1 MGRHEPVDEDD
12 GEGKT
17 RSRRTDDKQ
26 QGNQP
31 GDTVAEVL
39 DQVLCWMLFIC
50 KLKLTTLC
58 SGSRL

>member
-12 GEGKT
+12 GEEKT

-26 QGNQP
+26 QGNQR
-31 GDTVAEVL
+31 GDAVADVL
-39 DQVLCWMLFIC
+39 DQVKLWMLFIC
-50 KLKLTTLC
+50 NLELTTLC

>member
-1 MGRHEPVDEDD
+1 MGRHEPLEEDD
-12 GEGKT
+12 GEEKT

-39 DQVLCWMLFIC
+39 DQVLWMLFSC
-50 KLKLTTLC
+50 NLELTTLC

>member
-12 GEGKT
+12 GEEKT
-17 RSRRTDDKQ
+17 RSRRTEDK

-31 GDTVAEVL
+31 GDAVADEL
-39 DQVLCWMLFIC
+39 DQVLWMLFIC
-50 KLKLTTLC
+50 NLELTTLC

>member
-12 GEGKT
+12 GEEKT
-17 RSRRTDDKQ
+17 RSRRIDGK
-26 QGNQP
+26 QGNQC

-39 DQVLCWMLFIC
+39 DQVFWMLLIC
-50 KLKLTTLC
+50 NFELTTLC

>member
-1 MGRHEPVDEDD
+1 MSRHEPVDEED
-12 GEGKT
+12 GEEKT

-26 QGNQP
+26 QGNQR

-39 DQVLCWMLFIC
+39 DQVLWMLFIC
-50 KLKLTTLC
+50 NLELTTLC

>member
-1 MGRHEPVDEDD
+1 MGRHEPLEEED
-12 GEGKT
+12 GEEKT

-26 QGNQP
+26 GNQC

-39 DQVLCWMLFIC
+39 DQVLWMLLIGNFE
-50 KLKLTTLC
+50 LTTLC

>member
-1 MGRHEPVDEDD
+1 MGRHEPLEEED
-12 GEGKT
+12 GEEKT

-26 QGNQP
+26 GNQR

-39 DQVLCWMLFIC
+39 DQVLWMLLVGNFE
-50 KLKLTTLC
+50 LTTLC